1 MHCIKNVTDDLK
13 MIGGND
19 RRITL
24 FENIYP
30 VPEGMSYN
38 SYLLLDQKTVLLDT
52 ADRAL
57 KDTFI
62 ENLIFGLD
70 GRDLDY
76 LVINHM
82 EPDHCA
88 LIADVLRMYPQVQI
102 VCNTKTVAMLKQFF
116 DFDMDSSVI
125 VVKEGD
131 TLSAG
136 RHVLQFFMAP
146 MVHWP
151 EVMVTYDTT
160 DKILFSADAFGT
172 FGALSGTIFADE
184 MDFYTVKMHEAR
196 RYYAN
201 IVGKYGPQVQ
211 TLLKK
216 VSGIDVNMICPLH
229 GPVWRSGIDGFVDL
243 YDRWSAYLP
252 EEHAV
257 LILYASIY
265 GGTENAAE
273 ILAGRLA
280 ECGVS
285 NIAMYDVSVTDPSY
299 IIAEAFRC
307 SHIVFAS
314 VTYNSGIFPAM
325 ETVIQE
331 LLAHNFQNRTVAIL
345 ENGSWA
351 PASGNLMRSRLL
363 KCKNI
368 TVLEEPVTVRSTVKP
383 SVFDQIIQI
392 AEKLAESVK
401 ADAAVPAAAADL
413 GKMLEPSSFFKLSY
427 GLFVLTAKSGD
438 QDNGCIINTVLQVTD
453 SPKRLLIA
461 VNKANFTHDMILKT
475 GTFNVSVLTEGAPFR
490 LFQHF
495 GFQSGRD
502 TDKFAEFGHV
512 KRSENGLLFVDKYTN
527 AYFSCRVLS
536 ALDYGTHTVFV
547 ADVTQACVLG
557 NEPSVTYD
565 YYFKHIKP
573 SPKPPEEHKKGFVC
587 KICGYVYEGETLPP
601 DFVCPICK
609 HGAADFEPLQ

>member
-19 RRITL
+19 RRLAL

-52 ADRAL
+52 VDRVL
-57 KDTFI
+57 KDTFL
-62 ENLIFGLD
+62 ENLVFALN
-70 GRDLDY
+70 GRNLDY
-76 LVINHM
+76 LVVNHM

-102 VCNTKTVAMLKQFF
+102 VCNNKTVGMLKQFF

-131 TLSAG
+131 MLSAG
-136 RHVLQFFMAP
+136 RHTLQFFMAP

-184 MDFYTVKMHEAR
+184 MDFYEAKMHEAR

-201 IVGKYGPQVQ
+201 IVGKYGTQVQ
-211 TLLKK
+211 ALLKK
-216 VSGIDVNMICPLH
+216 AAGLDVNMICPLH

-243 YDRWSAYLP
+243 YDRWSSYLP
-252 EEHAV
+252 EERAV

-299 IIAEAFRC
+299 IIAEVFRC

-314 VTYNSGIFPAM
+314 VTYNAGIFPAM
-325 ETVIQE
+325 ETVLQE
-331 LLAHNFQNRTVAIL
+331 LLAHNFQNRTVAVL
-345 ENGSWA
+345 ENGTWA
-351 PASGNLMRSRLL
+351 PAAGNLIRKRLL
-363 KCKNI
+363 ECKDI
-368 TVLEEPVTVRSTVKP
+368 TLLEEPVTVNSTVKP
-383 SVFDQIIQI
+383 SVSDQIIR
-392 AEKLAESVK
+392 LAENLAQSVK
-401 ADAAVPAAAADL
+401 ASSAASAAAADV

-427 GLFVLTAKSGD
+427 GLFVLTAKSRD
-438 QDNGCIINTVLQVTD
+438 KDNGCIINTVLQVTD

-512 KRSENGLLFVDKYTN
+512 QRSENGLLFVDKYTN
-527 AYFSCRVLS
+527 AYFSCRVVS
-536 ALDYGTHTVFV
+536 TLDYGSHTVFV